1 MAAGFKTLFSPLWIK
16 ASRAVVASIRQSSRR
31 FPQISTRSDGSNT
44 LVGKG
49 SFLAAFLGLSLY
61 FLSTRKVK
69 AKESL
74 DKFPSS
80 SNPSERN
87 KSEVSPR
94 ASNGSFANKCVLIT
108 GGAGDIGS
116 NVALAFSEE
125 GAKVVLVDLPQTEA
139 ALEEKCRTLVNAG
152 AELATY
158 ITGDVT
164 DAEDVKK
171 VVEETVKHVG
181 SIDVFFNN
189 AGVQGSLRPLTD
201 QDDKGF
207 KKVLDVN
214 IYGVFLGMKYVSKAM
229 VELNNGGVI
238 VNTASVA
245 GLVGPA
251 NMSAYAASKFAVV
264 GMTKSAAKDLA
275 RHGIRVCAIAPG
287 ILEGKMW
294 DTQVYGNVECRKL
307 IEGDPS
313 PITKAELE
321 DQEARMIGT
330 NPIQRLGK
338 MSEVAAVVKFLCSDD
353 ASYLTGVVVPI
364 DGGRLR

>member
-1 MAAGFKTLFSPLWIK
+1 MAAGFKGLLWE
-16 ASRAVVASIRQSSRR
+16 ASARTIAASSRQCSRR
-31 FPQISTRSDGSNT
+31 FYQSSASRPDVSAFSA
-44 LVGKG
+44 VGKG
-49 SFLAAFLGLSLY
+49 SFLAAFLGISVY

-69 AKESL
+69 AKETHENL
-74 DKFPSS
+74 PSS
-80 SNPSERN
+80 SPS
-87 KSEVSPR
+87 KSELSPSSTR
-94 ASNGSFANKCVLIT
+94 RSFANKCVLIT
-108 GGAGDIGS
+108 GGAGEIGS
-116 NVALAFSEE
+116 SVALAFAKES
-125 GAKVVLVDLPQTEA
+125 AKVVLVDLPQTEA
-139 ALEEKCRTLVNAG
+139 VLKEKCGTLVKAG
-152 AELATY
+152 AEQASY

-164 DAEDVKK
+164 VVDDVKH
-171 VVEETVKHVG
+171 VVEETVRHSG

-189 AGVQGSLRPLTD
+189 AGIQGTLRPLAE
-201 QDDKGF
+201 QDDKTF

-214 IYGVFLGMKYVSKAM
+214 IYGVYLGMKYVSKAM
-229 VELNNGGVI
+229 QESNNGGVI

-245 GLVGPA
+245 GLEGPA

-294 DTQVYGNVECRKL
+294 GTQIYGNVECRKL
-307 IEGDPS
+307 IEGDSS

-321 DQEARMIGT
+321 EQEARMIGT

-338 MSEVAAVVKFLCSDD
+338 MSEVAAVGKFLCSDD